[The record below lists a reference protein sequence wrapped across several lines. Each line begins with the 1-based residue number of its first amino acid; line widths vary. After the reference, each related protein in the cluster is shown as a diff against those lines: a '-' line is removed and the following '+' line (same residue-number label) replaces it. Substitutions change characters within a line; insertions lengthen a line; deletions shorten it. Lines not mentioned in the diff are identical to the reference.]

1 MENNNAIFLINEYTK
16 GKVEKLCDFIL
27 IDEDHLEVS
36 PEIENFINEII
47 KETKEGQKFSGTQSE
62 INNIVQSKIREY
74 LSKGTSLVK
83 LFAYSGDNGFWKF
96 QINFV
101 YFYIKCIARD
111 NNIDIKNNLK
121 ALGPLKDQ
129 FPKVFIY
136 VFDCVQ
142 YAIDFYNYYDYL
154 SLKMTQNVVDQ
165 ATKQAEQ
172 ATAEAR
178 NACED
183 TLTKVSLAE
192 LRAKNLAEKSAG
204 KAVRKAVDDQF
215 IEKQLRKSIDKEIDK
230 VKLRLT
236 ENSVTILGIFSGI
249 VLTVV
254 AGLFYSS
261 SVLDNINSANFYK
274 LLSLS
279 AAIGIVC
286 ISLITIMFNFVYRLN
301 HISEPTEDKDKN
313 KDKDTDKKD
322 TDKDKDKD
330 EDKDEGKDKGKGK
343 IKHKFVALDVTFI
356 IVISILL
363 VMVVVGLVFY
373 KLNPEE
379 KLINSE
385 NSINANI
392 NVSGLYNEDK
402 AKTTFIDENNN
413 LTTNLDEA
421 ASVMNKVDQ
430 SE

>member
-47 KETKEGQKFSGTQSE
+47 REKGEGQKFSGTKSE
-62 INNIVQSKIREY
+62 INNIVQSKIYEY

-96 QINFV
+96 QVNFI
-101 YFYIKCIARD
+101 YFYIKCFARIK
-111 NNIDIKNNLK
+111 NIDIKNNSK
-121 ALGPLKDQ
+121 ALGDLKDE

-154 SLKMTQNVVDQ
+154 SLKMTQNVVEQ

-172 ATAEAR
+172 ATEEAR
-178 NACED
+178 NVCKD
-183 TLTKVSLAE
+183 TLTEV
-192 LRAKNLAEKSAG
+192 RIAEKSAK
-204 KAVRKAVDDQF
+204 KAAKKSAGEAVQLAVDDQF

-286 ISLITIMFNFVYRLN
+286 ISLITIMFKFISQFN
-301 HISEPTEDKDKN
+301 HISEKTEDKDKC
-313 KDKDTDKKD
+313 KD
-322 TDKDKDKD
+322 
-330 EDKDEGKDKGKGK
+330 K
-343 IKHKFVALDVTFI
+343 IKHKLLASDVTFI
-356 IVISILL
+356 IVILILL
-363 VMVVVGLVFY
+363 GMVVVGLVSY
-373 KLNPEE
+373 KQNPEE
-379 KLINSE
+379 KLINPE

-392 NVSGLYNEDK
+392 NVSGLYNEDETK
-402 AKTTFIDENNN
+402 ATFTDENNN

-421 ASVMNKVDQ
+421 ASAKNKID
-430 SE
+430 

>member
-154 SLKMTQNVVDQ
+154 SLKMTQNVIKQ
-165 ATKQAEQ
+165 ATKQAIEE
-172 ATAEAR
+172 ATERATKKAR

-183 TLTKVSLAE
+183 ILVEMEFAE
-192 LRAKNLAEKSAG
+192 ESAKKAAKKSAG
-204 KAVRKAVDDQF
+204 EAVKLAVNDQF

-286 ISLITIMFNFVYRLN
+286 ISLITIMFKFISRFN
-301 HISEPTEDKDKN
+301 HISEETEDKDKC
-313 KDKDTDKKD
+313 KD
-322 TDKDKDKD
+322 
-330 EDKDEGKDKGKGK
+330 K
-343 IKHKFVALDVTFI
+343 IKHKLLASDVTFI
-356 IVISILL
+356 IVILILL
-363 VMVVVGLVFY
+363 GMLVVGLVSY
-373 KLNPEE
+373 KQNPEE

-392 NVSGLYNEDK
+392 NVSGLYNEDETK
-402 AKTTFIDENNN
+402 ATFTDENNN

-421 ASVMNKVDQ
+421 ASAKKID
-430 SE
+430 

>member
-1 MENNNAIFLINEYTK
+1 M
-16 GKVEKLCDFIL
+16 
-27 IDEDHLEVS
+27 
-36 PEIENFINEII
+36 
-47 KETKEGQKFSGTQSE
+47 
-62 INNIVQSKIREY
+62 
-74 LSKGTSLVK
+74 VK

-154 SLKMTQNVVDQ
+154 SLKMTQNVIKQ
-165 ATKQAEQ
+165 ATKQAIEE
-172 ATAEAR
+172 ATERATKKAR

-183 TLTKVSLAE
+183 ILVEMEFAE
-192 LRAKNLAEKSAG
+192 ESAKKAAKKSAG
-204 KAVRKAVDDQF
+204 EAVKLAVNDQF

-286 ISLITIMFNFVYRLN
+286 ISLITIMFKFISRFN
-301 HISEPTEDKDKN
+301 HISEETEDKDKC
-313 KDKDTDKKD
+313 KD
-322 TDKDKDKD
+322 
-330 EDKDEGKDKGKGK
+330 K
-343 IKHKFVALDVTFI
+343 IKHKLLASDVTFI
-356 IVISILL
+356 IVILILL
-363 VMVVVGLVFY
+363 GMLVVGLVSY
-373 KLNPEE
+373 KQNPEE

-392 NVSGLYNEDK
+392 NVSGLYNEDETK
-402 AKTTFIDENNN
+402 ATFTDENNN

-421 ASVMNKVDQ
+421 ASAKKID
-430 SE
+430 

>member
-154 SLKMTQNVVDQ
+154 SLKMTQNVIEQ
-165 ATKQAEQ
+165 ATKQAIEE
-172 ATAEAR
+172 ATERATKKAR

-183 TLTKVSLAE
+183 ILVEMEFAE
-192 LRAKNLAEKSAG
+192 ESAKKAAKKSAG
-204 KAVRKAVDDQF
+204 EAVKLAVNDQF

-286 ISLITIMFNFVYRLN
+286 ISLITIMFKFISRFN
-301 HISEPTEDKDKN
+301 HISEETEDKDKC
-313 KDKDTDKKD
+313 KD
-322 TDKDKDKD
+322 
-330 EDKDEGKDKGKGK
+330 K
-343 IKHKFVALDVTFI
+343 IKHKLLASDVTFI
-356 IVISILL
+356 IVILILL
-363 VMVVVGLVFY
+363 GMLVVGLVSY
-373 KLNPEE
+373 KQNPEE

-392 NVSGLYNEDK
+392 NVSGLYNEDETK
-402 AKTTFIDENNN
+402 ATFTDENNN

-421 ASVMNKVDQ
+421 ASAKKID
-430 SE
+430 

>member
-154 SLKMTQNVVDQ
+154 SLKMTQNVIEQ
-165 ATKQAEQ
+165 ATKQAIEE
-172 ATAEAR
+172 ATERATKKAR

-183 TLTKVSLAE
+183 ILVEMEFAE
-192 LRAKNLAEKSAG
+192 ESAKKAAKKSAG
-204 KAVRKAVDDQF
+204 EAVKLAVNDQF

-279 AAIGIVC
+279 AAVGIVC
-286 ISLITIMFNFVYRLN
+286 ISLITIMFKFISRFN
-301 HISEPTEDKDKN
+301 HISEETEDKDKC
-313 KDKDTDKKD
+313 KD
-322 TDKDKDKD
+322 
-330 EDKDEGKDKGKGK
+330 K
-343 IKHKFVALDVTFI
+343 IKHKLLASDVTFI
-356 IVISILL
+356 IVILILL
-363 VMVVVGLVFY
+363 GMLVVGLVSY
-373 KLNPEE
+373 KQNPEE

-392 NVSGLYNEDK
+392 NVSGLYNEDETK
-402 AKTTFIDENNN
+402 ATFTDENNN

-421 ASVMNKVDQ
+421 ASAKKID
-430 SE
+430 